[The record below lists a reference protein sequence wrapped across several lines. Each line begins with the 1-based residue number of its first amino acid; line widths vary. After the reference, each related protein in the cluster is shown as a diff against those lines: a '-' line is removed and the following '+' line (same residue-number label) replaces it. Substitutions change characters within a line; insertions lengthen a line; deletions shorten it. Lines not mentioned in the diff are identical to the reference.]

1 MLDAPKHNS
10 KKSRSGLF
18 ISYARRDGK
27 NFADD
32 LRRRLIDE
40 YHLQVWQDIVEL
52 EGGKDWW
59 LQIEAAI
66 KSVEYLVMVMTPG
79 ALASQT
85 TRKEWRLARQEG
97 VCVLPVMAEA
107 IDFSMLPRWM
117 QDTHFFDF
125 KFPEQ
130 WDRFIRTLQSLCQA
144 PRVPFMVEDKPDD
157 FVERPEEFNQLLAL
171 LLDPKHEE
179 PIAIT
184 VALRGAGGYGKT
196 TLAKAPCHDERIQNA
211 FDDGI
216 LWITLGENPGDL
228 TGRVEDLI
236 YTLSGERAGFS
247 SVQAAAARLAELLA
261 DRDILLVI
269 DDVWNS
275 AHLRPFLQ
283 GGSRCSRLITTRNSD
298 TLPAKAK
305 GIDLDAMRPNEA
317 TSLLGFNLPSDESSG
332 LQHLAQRLGEWPLL
346 LKLVNAT
353 LRYRV
358 HDLKQS
364 FGKAITFVNA
374 ALDECGL
381 IAFDQ
386 DNATERHQAVAKT
399 LEVSLQ
405 MLDEGSR
412 QRYFEL
418 AIFPEDV
425 NIPLATL
432 EKLWLAAGYKP
443 IHIEKLCE
451 KLHKLSL
458 LQHFDLSDRTIRL
471 HDVMRQYLVQKVG
484 ADLPELHERFLDAYR
499 FTTPMRTWANL
510 PVGKPYLWRYL
521 TYHLRESGQAET
533 LRCLLL
539 DYAWLA
545 NKLAVC
551 EVNALLADYDF
562 LREDRE
568 LQLVQSAL
576 RLSANQLTQDRNQL
590 TPHLLGRL
598 LAHDSPNIQ
607 NLLKQAVANQKGAW
621 LRPLTASLIQ
631 PGGSLLRTLEGHSGP
646 VNCVAI
652 TPDDQSVVSAS
663 RDKTLIVWNWE
674 RGQELQILEGHD
686 DWVNFVALTP
696 DGKLAVSASRDE
708 TLKVWDLTAGHELQT
723 LIGHTDSVNSVALTP
738 DSQRAISASDDKT
751 LKVWDLATG
760 QELRTLKGHDGP
772 VMSVA
777 LAPDGQRAIS
787 ASVDRTLKV
796 WNLATGQELRTLKG
810 HIGWVNSVAL
820 TPDGQC
826 AVSASFFDS
835 VKVWDL
841 ATSQELRTLE
851 HAHVNCVALTPDGK
865 FIVSASWDETLKVW
879 DLATG
884 QELRTLKGHN
894 HCVTSVALT
903 PDGQHAVSASLDGTL
918 KVWNLATGQDLRT
931 IKGHGDSINS
941 VALTSDGLY
950 AVSASEDDTT
960 LKVWDLAT
968 GRELRTLKGHNDS
981 VTSVMLTPDG
991 LLAVSASLDGTIK
1004 VWNLA
1009 TGQELRTLKGHRDS
1023 VYSVALTPDGQ
1034 RAISASDDGTLKLW
1048 NLATGR
1054 ALRTL
1059 KGHDASVN
1067 SVALMLNG
1075 RCAISASSDKT
1086 LKVWNL
1092 KSGKELVSFIN
1103 ESHMRAVAIT
1113 ADGRT
1118 IVAGDGLGRVHFLR
1132 LEGLEAC
1139 KGNSEIVKKHLQ
1151 LSAGLR
1157 NF

>member
-1 MLDAPKHNS
+1 
-10 KKSRSGLF
+10 
-18 ISYARRDGK
+18 
-27 NFADD
+27 
-32 LRRRLIDE
+32 
-40 YHLQVWQDIVEL
+40 
-52 EGGKDWW
+52 
-59 LQIEAAI
+59 
-66 KSVEYLVMVMTPG
+66 
-79 ALASQT
+79 
-85 TRKEWRLARQEG
+85 
-97 VCVLPVMAEA
+97 
-107 IDFSMLPRWM
+107 
-117 QDTHFFDF
+117 
-125 KFPEQ
+125 
-130 WDRFIRTLQSLCQA
+130 
-144 PRVPFMVEDKPDD
+144 
-157 FVERPEEFNQLLAL
+157 
-171 LLDPKHEE
+171 
-179 PIAIT
+179 
-184 VALRGAGGYGKT
+184 
-196 TLAKAPCHDERIQNA
+196 
-211 FDDGI
+211 
-216 LWITLGENPGDL
+216 
-228 TGRVEDLI
+228 
-236 YTLSGERAGFS
+236 
-247 SVQAAAARLAELLA
+247 
-261 DRDILLVI
+261 
-269 DDVWNS
+269 
-275 AHLRPFLQ
+275 
-283 GGSRCSRLITTRNSD
+283 
-298 TLPAKAK
+298 
-305 GIDLDAMRPNEA
+305 
-317 TSLLGFNLPSDESSG
+317 
-332 LQHLAQRLGEWPLL
+332 LGEWPLL

-358 HDLKQS
+358 HDLQQS
-364 FGKAITFVNA
+364 FADAIAYVNA

-386 DNATERHQAVAKT
+386 DNAAERHQAVAKT

-405 MLDEGSR
+405 MLNEGER

-425 NIPLATL
+425 NIPLVTL
-432 EKLWLAAGYKP
+432 EKLWSAVEYKP
-443 IHIEKLCE
+443 IHTEKLCE

-458 LQHFDLSDRTIRL
+458 LLNFDLTDHTIRL
-471 HDVMRQYLVQKVG
+471 HDVMRQYLVQKIG

-510 PVGKPYLWRYL
+510 PVEKPYLWRYL

-652 TPDDQSVVSAS
+652 TPDDQRVVSAS

-674 RGQELQILEGHD
+674 TGQELQILEGHD

-760 QELRTLKGHDGP
+760 QELRTLKGYDGP

-777 LAPDGQRAIS
+777 LTPDGQRAIS
-787 ASVDRTLKV
+787 ASVDCTLKV

-826 AVSASFFDS
+826 AISSASFFDM

-851 HAHVNCVALTPDGK
+851 HAYVKCVALTQDGK
-865 FIVSASWDETLKVW
+865 FVVSASWDKTLKVW

-894 HCVTSVALT
+894 YCVTSVALT
-903 PDGQHAVSASLDGTL
+903 SDGQHAVSVSLDGTL
-918 KVWNLATGQDLRT
+918 
-931 IKGHGDSINS
+931 
-941 VALTSDGLY
+941 
-950 AVSASEDDTT
+950 
-960 LKVWDLAT
+960 
-968 GRELRTLKGHNDS
+968 
-981 VTSVMLTPDG
+981 
-991 LLAVSASLDGTIK
+991 K

-1034 RAISASDDGTLKLW
+1034 CAISASLDGTLKLW
-1048 NLATGR
+1048 NLTTGR
-1054 ALRTL
+1054 VLRTL